1 MQITFHRS
9 GRGRFFQS
17 MWGSGAP
24 PEQRLCAIREDR
36 GCATSRAPDEPENM
50 DLDICV
56 PYWGDPA
63 TFIETIDS
71 VRAQDDPAWRLVI
84 IDDGYP
90 GTLIEDYVSGL
101 EDHRITYKRNETNV
115 GIIEN
120 FRRAVA
126 AAQGSHV
133 VVLGSDDIL
142 LPNYVRHI
150 RETIAAFPGAD
161 VIQPGVR
168 VIGTNGEQTSTLV
181 DTVKQRL
188 LTPREPRTLTG
199 EEMARSILVGNWLYW
214 PSLAIRADSA
224 RRIGFRDG
232 LPIILDLALLVDLA
246 FEGASLRYTGVEAF
260 AYRRHAASLSQ
271 TALLDGSRFDDE
283 RRFYLETMG
292 RAEKAGWRRAA
303 RAARGRVMSRMHAL
317 SQLPS
322 TLRGSAAARRAAWLL
337 AFGR

>member
-1 MQITFHRS
+1 MARLVRS
-9 GRGRFFQS
+9 
-17 MWGSGAP
+17 
-24 PEQRLCAIREDR
+24 
-36 GCATSRAPDEPENM
+36 TSQEIM

-56 PYWGDPA
+56 PYWGDPS
-63 TFIETIDS
+63 TFIETIES
-71 VRAQDDPAWRLVI
+71 VRSQEDPAWRLVV

-90 GTLIEDYVSGL
+90 GTVIEDYIARLGDS
-101 EDHRITYKRNETNV
+101 RIIYTRNETNV

-126 AAQGSHV
+126 AATGSHV

-142 LPNYVRHI
+142 LPNYVGHM
-150 RETIAAFPGAD
+150 RETIDAFPDAD

-168 VIGTNGEQTSTLV
+168 VIGTDGKPARTLV

-188 LTPREPRTLTG
+188 LTPRAARTLSG
-199 EEMARSILVGNWLYW
+199 EEMAGSILIGNWLYW

-232 LPIILDLALLVDLA
+232 LPIILDLALLIDLA

-283 RRFYLETMG
+283 RRFYRETVVRARAMG
-292 RAEKAGWRRAA
+292 WNRAA
-303 RAARGRVMSRMHAL
+303 RAARGRVMSRLHAL

-322 TLRGSAAARRAAWLL
+322 TLRGSAAARKSAWLL